1 MKCGWVQCSILLHVH
16 TCSVTTLFDAALH
29 RTIWNPFT
37 EGLHPW
43 TGSYRWDLC
52 IEVSQPRDRDAWI
65 KWREADWNG
74 AEVILPTS
82 PSPQQ
87 HDNVEQQAVSQ
98 PASLPI
104 DRLLPVPPYAKGKKS
119 KKSRSRERKIALLP
133 RDRTSGRTSPSH
145 PPL

>member
-1 MKCGWVQCSILLHVH
+1 MKCGWVQCSILLHVP

-43 TGSYRWDLC
+43 TGSYRWDFC
-52 IEVSQPRDRDAWI
+52 IQVSQPWDRDAWI

-74 AEVILPTS
+74 AEVILPTT
-82 PSPQQ
+82 PSPQL
-87 HDNVEQQAVSQ
+87 HDNVEQRAVSQ

-104 DRLLPVPPYAKGKKS
+104 DRLLPVPPYAK
-119 KKSRSRERKIALLP
+119 ERKAKKVGAGKEKLLYSQEP
-133 RDRTSGRTSPSH
+133 RTSPLPSSDLT
-145 PPL
+145 P